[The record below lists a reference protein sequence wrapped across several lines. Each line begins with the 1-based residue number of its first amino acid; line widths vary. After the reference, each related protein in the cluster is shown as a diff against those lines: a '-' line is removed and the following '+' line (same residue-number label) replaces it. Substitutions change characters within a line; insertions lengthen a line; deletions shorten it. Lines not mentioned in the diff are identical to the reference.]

1 MCVDTRLF
9 FKQKT
14 AYEMR
19 ISDWSSDVCSSDLF
33 ETLDA
38 SQPAFEAR
46 RFEDRDFARWVRTN
60 VSPHKAPGYA
70 CVTISL
76 KPEGAPP
83 GDASAEQMEA
93 IADLAERFSFD
104 EIRVSHEQNLVL
116 PHVRLTY
123 LAEVWDVLAA
133 NGPGTPNAGLLSD
146 IRSEE
151 HTSEL

>member
-104 EIRVSHEQNLVL
+104 EIRVSPQHNILL
-116 PHVRLTY
+116 PTVPIPDLP
-123 LAEVWDVLAA
+123 EVCEVTAA
-133 NGPGTPNAGLLSD
+133 NGPGPPHAEPHHHHTPAPAPD
-146 IRSEE
+146 P
-151 HTSEL
+151 